1 MSFLSQNNAE
11 FLSARLTQ
19 KGRKSIAEG
28 DFQIKFFQ
36 VGDSEFDYT
45 DPFINLDGIQG
56 RPHQKVLSSMDRDSQ
71 VKYPYLIDSNG
82 TTTYGVPVK
91 DSMTTTIRNGMGP
104 AGFVTEHIEY
114 DSVECSGTTIE
125 CYTQRVL
132 ISKVNGTNQISF
144 IESQAYLDCDNGLI
158 TSIDINSLSRFNDCE
173 YITIVF
179 DNQFVN
185 EEQVVTEN
193 SSSLIYKI
201 VDINIVTGYTVDCG
215 ISGETTITLDR
226 TMPDFSTMSGWA
238 QIVCNSCK
246 VENPLGSTTA
256 PTCVSNQVDPS
267 EQHDP
272 WTLNVVWQD
281 KPIGFDVNGFDESV
295 SGFTGSKHISTM
307 EYLGY
312 GISEGQL
319 ETSNTGTTYNNSFNE
334 VITVSPEEQR
344 CIAIIHYSE
353 LSHIFEDPERFY
365 KYDDYIGASSTEGVL
380 VNDETVSDVDFFNI
394 YIPFIYYHR
403 STGTTM
409 GAEFKMDTE
418 DMYIDS
424 SVAGT
429 PGDIRTKYVRY
440 RYLKDEM
447 GNNVGKIF
455 VDKKIVVFDDQEL
468 VALLDYKSNRRWT
481 LPAPKCIT
489 VPSDSSVS
497 DSLISGGTPQTFWVT
512 YMFEYDGDTQLNGLP
527 CNYLTKISV
536 NENVG
541 ECEVP
546 YPSNMAL
553 KFGTIAGHNQLSHL
567 QPTFDGA
574 THGFVATTMKVLIQE
589 TTNDADKLP
598 NHNLW
603 TEVDITSLI
612 PNHTVGQFINPNNLI
627 DFNFIITGLM
637 VEDGKLFDLENYLTI
652 NGVVGN
658 TNNIPNEPSSEP
670 QFGDEQPFPG
680 SIKLVRSTDIEEM
693 RFLLN
698 LPDTQF
704 TETQNPTYSNV
715 ARVNDKYVTEVV
727 LLDQNKD
734 VLVVAKTATPV
745 KRIGTQVFSVKLDF

>member
-28 DFQIKFFQ
+28 DFQIKFLQ

-45 DPFINLDGIQG
+45 DPFTNLDGIQG

-144 IESQAYLDCDNGLI
+144 IESHAYLDCDNGLI

-201 VDINIVTGYTVDCG
+201 VDINIVTGYTVDCV

-246 VENPLGSTTA
+246 VENPLCSTTA

-295 SGFTGSKHISTM
+295 
-307 EYLGY
+307 
-312 GISEGQL
+312 
-319 ETSNTGTTYNNSFNE
+319 
-334 VITVSPEEQR
+334 
-344 CIAIIHYSE
+344 
-353 LSHIFEDPERFY
+353 
-365 KYDDYIGASSTEGVL
+365 
-380 VNDETVSDVDFFNI
+380 
-394 YIPFIYYHR
+394 
-403 STGTTM
+403 
-409 GAEFKMDTE
+409 
-418 DMYIDS
+418 
-424 SVAGT
+424 
-429 PGDIRTKYVRY
+429 
-440 RYLKDEM
+440 
-447 GNNVGKIF
+447 
-455 VDKKIVVFDDQEL
+455 
-468 VALLDYKSNRRWT
+468 
-481 LPAPKCIT
+481 
-489 VPSDSSVS
+489 
-497 DSLISGGTPQTFWVT
+497 
-512 YMFEYDGDTQLNGLP
+512 
-527 CNYLTKISV
+527 
-536 NENVG
+536 
-541 ECEVP
+541 
-546 YPSNMAL
+546 
-553 KFGTIAGHNQLSHL
+553 
-567 QPTFDGA
+567 
-574 THGFVATTMKVLIQE
+574 
-589 TTNDADKLP
+589 
-598 NHNLW
+598 
-603 TEVDITSLI
+603 
-612 PNHTVGQFINPNNLI
+612 
-627 DFNFIITGLM
+627 
-637 VEDGKLFDLENYLTI
+637 
-652 NGVVGN
+652 
-658 TNNIPNEPSSEP
+658 
-670 QFGDEQPFPG
+670 
-680 SIKLVRSTDIEEM
+680 
-693 RFLLN
+693 
-698 LPDTQF
+698 
-704 TETQNPTYSNV
+704 
-715 ARVNDKYVTEVV
+715 
-727 LLDQNKD
+727 
-734 VLVVAKTATPV
+734 
-745 KRIGTQVFSVKLDF
+745 